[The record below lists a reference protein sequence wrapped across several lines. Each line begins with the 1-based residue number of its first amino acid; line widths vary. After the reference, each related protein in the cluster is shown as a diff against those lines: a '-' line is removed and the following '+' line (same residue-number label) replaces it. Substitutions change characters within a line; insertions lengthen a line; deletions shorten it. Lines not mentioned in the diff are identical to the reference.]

1 MFVQVDQSLERGNKG
16 LGVGLTLARQL
27 IALHGGSIS
36 VRSSG
41 LGHGSDF
48 SVHLPRGEV
57 GAAVPRPAPVLA
69 TPLPSRRVLIA
80 DDNVDFANS
89 LLAILESLGQEATV
103 VHDGFA
109 ALEAA
114 GRLRPEYIF
123 LDIGMPGMNGY
134 DVAQRLRRQPATC
147 DAVIVAITGWGQD
160 KDRERAYD
168 AGFDEHLVK
177 PVDVERLVSLLRSG
191 QSMPRTP

>member
-1 MFVQVDQSLERGNKG
+1 
-16 LGVGLTLARQL
+16 
-27 IALHGGSIS
+27 
-36 VRSSG
+36 
-41 LGHGSDF
+41 
-48 SVHLPRGEV
+48 
-57 GAAVPRPAPVLA
+57 VLA